1 MKDGHKNETET
12 MMVDVLIKIYH
23 YELDGGD
30 TCL

>member
-1 MKDGHKNETET
+1 MGIKMRQTET

>member
-1 MKDGHKNETET
+1 MGIKMRQTET
-12 MMVDVLIKIYH
+12 MMVDGLIKIYH